1 MAYGEHDKGDYIPYQ
16 LTFYFFVNSLEF
28 LLSGVIILISI
39 WYYYLLIK
47 IGGRVMARIQKKI
60 RQERLK
66 EKLHNSPFLTD
77 EELAVFLDVSVQT
90 IRLDRLELGIPELRE
105 RVKVMAEEAQTKLKA
120 IASGDVIGELIDL
133 DLGKSGIS
141 ILAVT
146 PEMVLEKTKVV
157 RAHYIYAQ
165 ANSLALAVIDA
176 PAAVTGVANIK
187 YKISVHLGEKLVAKA
202 EVMKK
207 RGNKYFVWVKTRNE
221 TQEVFRAKF
230 IMASL
235 D

>member
-1 MAYGEHDKGDYIPYQ
+1 
-16 LTFYFFVNSLEF
+16 
-28 LLSGVIILISI
+28 
-39 WYYYLLIK
+39 
-47 IGGRVMARIQKKI
+47 MARIQKRI
-60 RQERLK
+60 RQDKLK
-66 EKLHNSPFLTD
+66 DILRNSPFLTD
-77 EELAVFLDVSVQT
+77 EELAIALEVSVQT

-105 RVKVMAEEAQTKLKA
+105 RIKLMAEEAQTKLKA
-120 IASGDVIGELIDL
+120 IASEDVIGELIDL

-141 ILAVT
+141 ILTVT
-146 PEMVLEKTKVV
+146 PEMVLEKTQVA

-176 PAAVTGVANIK
+176 PAAVTGIANIK
-187 YKISVHLGEKLVAKA
+187 YKFSVHLGEKLVAKA

-207 RGNKYFVWVKTRNE
+207 RGNKYFVWVKTRNDI
-221 TQEVFRAKF
+221 QEVFRAKF

>member
-1 MAYGEHDKGDYIPYQ
+1 
-16 LTFYFFVNSLEF
+16 
-28 LLSGVIILISI
+28 
-39 WYYYLLIK
+39 
-47 IGGRVMARIQKKI
+47 MARIQKRI
-60 RQERLK
+60 RQD
-66 EKLHNSPFLTD
+66 KLRDILRSSPFLTD
-77 EELAVFLDVSVQT
+77 EELANALEVSVQT

-105 RVKVMAEEAQTKLKA
+105 RIKLMAEEAQTKLKA
-120 IASGDVIGELIDL
+120 IASEDVIGELIDL

-141 ILAVT
+141 ILTVT
-146 PEMVLEKTKVV
+146 PEMVLEKTQVA

-176 PAAVTGVANIK
+176 PAAVTGIANIK

-202 EVMKK
+202 EVIKK
-207 RGNKYFVWVKTRNE
+207 RGNKYFVWVKTRNDI
-221 TQEVFRAKF
+221 QEVFRAKF